1 MGTGR
6 ILFRHVNSEEAHGDP
21 GRLVKSA
28 FNTLSIRKQTIVKK
42 ILCLLV
48 TLGTVFSVQAE
59 PTSDEVLSAVDAQI
73 ALVREVAN
81 AQRTAI
87 VADNVSFTA
96 AESEAFWPL
105 YREYRGEFQKIGDG
119 TLALIKDFAKNY
131 SSMSDEKAAELTD
144 ETLKLEQKRVQLQM
158 SYAKK
163 FRKIVQ
169 PAKVFR
175 VFQLENRINAVNKLK
190 LAAEIPLMK

>member
-1 MGTGR
+1 M
-6 ILFRHVNSEEAHGDP
+6 
-21 GRLVKSA
+21 
-28 FNTLSIRKQTIVKK
+28 KK

-131 SSMSDEKAAELTD
+131 SSMSDEKATELTD

-163 FRKIVQ
+163 FRKVVQ

>member
-1 MGTGR
+1 M
-6 ILFRHVNSEEAHGDP
+6 
-21 GRLVKSA
+21 
-28 FNTLSIRKQTIVKK
+28 KK

-131 SSMSDEKAAELTD
+131 SSMSDEKATELTD

-163 FRKIVQ
+163 FRKVVQ
-169 PAKVFR
+169 PSKVFR

>member
-1 MGTGR
+1 
-6 ILFRHVNSEEAHGDP
+6 
-21 GRLVKSA
+21 
-28 FNTLSIRKQTIVKK
+28 VKK

-131 SSMSDEKAAELTD
+131 SSMSDEKATELTD

>member
-6 ILFRHVNSEEAHGDP
+6 TLFRRVDSEEAHGDP

-131 SSMSDEKAAELTD
+131 SSMSDEKATELTD

-163 FRKIVQ
+163 FRKVVQ
-169 PAKVFR
+169 PSKVFR